1 MDSSTPVVVALV
13 GACATFIGYII
24 TNSLD
29 RRKAMRVREME
40 FRLDRYK
47 EFLVSFGLESG
58 AQTPETHLRWVSAFN
73 TVLLIGGPRLLDA
86 LRALAT
92 NYNDAAGTAKTQKTI
107 LEHIVLQM
115 REDLSVENAGLEQF
129 EFPVLSPDPTVMFGP
144 KSRPKSES
152 KP

>member
-58 AQTPETHLRWVSAFN
+58 AQTPETHVRWVAAFN
-73 TVLLIGGPRLLDA
+73 TVLLIGGPRLLHA
-86 LRALAT
+86 LQALAT
-92 NYNDAAGTAKTQKTI
+92 NYNDDAGTVAKQEPI
-107 LEHIVLQM
+107 LERIVFEM
-115 REDLSVENAGLEQF
+115 RKDLSVENTGLVQF
-129 EFPVLSPDPTVMFGP
+129 KFPVLSPDPRVMFP
-144 KSRPKSES
+144 VEDQHER
-152 KP
+152 